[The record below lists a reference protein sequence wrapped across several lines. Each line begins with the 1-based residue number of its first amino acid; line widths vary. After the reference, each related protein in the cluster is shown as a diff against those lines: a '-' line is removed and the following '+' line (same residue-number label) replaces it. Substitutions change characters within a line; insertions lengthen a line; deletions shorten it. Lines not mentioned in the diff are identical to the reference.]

1 MFNASILEL
10 QSQISYYQEQC
21 KLAEQELV
29 RLKMTEAFAEDAA
42 TKVSEALEHI
52 DSKYLDVFKEHLLS
66 LFPTEAPVY
75 LEEKVEE
82 DLDKIEYLDDSNPD
96 YKSIEQLQQ
105 EDPDTVVAVFHSE
118 QHLKEQEEKSEK
130 SYYELT
136 GRPDLR
142 PTTHEDLAPNIS
154 YSSDGRAYVG
164 FNDKQE
170 AEEFRDSISEP
181 SLLDDAQIMNNYKWE
196 VKFYCDREYLEQF
209 VEVQTSN
216 IEKID
221 GEIIYNHVDS
231 ICYVAFSAKGRADNY
246 GSYLTRILD
255 IGEKYTVSKTP
266 SMFDSKYELRL
277 EGINFEDALHLQS
290 FKLKRDYDHPDNKQA
305 REVWRTTRKREIL
318 PACNPLPR
326 STPLDEINLGEIV
339 YLNSII

>member
-10 QSQISYYQEQC
+10 ENQIQYHQEQC
-21 KLAEQELV
+21 QLATLRLEEAEQELDRV
-29 RLKMTEAFAEDAA
+29 KLASAFAEDA
-42 TKVSEALEHI
+42 TDKVEEALEHI
-52 DSKYLDVFKEHLLS
+52 DEKYLSIFKEHLLS
-66 LFPTEAPVY
+66 LFTTETLVNEEVAPQEII
-75 LEEKVEE
+75 EEV
-82 DLDKIEYLDDSNPD
+82 
-96 YKSIEQLQQ
+96 QQ
-105 EDPDTVVAVFHSE
+105 P
-118 QHLKEQEEKSEK
+118 
-130 SYYELT
+130 
-136 GRPDLR
+136 
-142 PTTHEDLAPNIS
+142 
-154 YSSDGRAYVG
+154 
-164 FNDKQE
+164 
-170 AEEFRDSISEP
+170 
-181 SLLDDAQIMNNYKWE
+181 
-196 VKFYCDREYLEQF
+196 
-209 VEVQTSN
+209 QTSN